1 MFEWTNHFDG
11 EKMKKL
17 FVCLFV
23 FGLVFCGSASA
34 ADSPMVGLSS
44 YFCNYDISDPD
55 GDTDDYSGFQHI
67 NVIYIAPLSNKNRL
81 FIEGGMVDFKT
92 SASTKQ
98 IGNTVSGYRL
108 SAAYQ
113 WKIRPS
119 RKLHFWLGGGVSLFQ
134 LDYESRY
141 TVTRLGYLQTLY
153 QDRSESS
160 FSGYINAS
168 KEWEVFEN
176 FDFGVNLAYQLSF
189 DNSISGFS
197 AGAAVYYRFGG
208 H

>member
-1 MFEWTNHFDG
+1 
-11 EKMKKL
+11 MKKL
-17 FVCLFV
+17 FVCMFV
-23 FGLVFCGSASA
+23 FGLGSCGSVSA
-34 ADSPMVGLSS
+34 ADSPMVGVGS
-44 YFCNYDISDPD
+44 YFCNYGISDPD
-55 GDTDDYSGFQHI
+55 GDTDDYGGLQFI
-67 NVIYIAPLSNKNRL
+67 NVVYIAPLSNKNRL
-81 FIEGGMVDFKT
+81 FIEAGMVDFTT
-92 SASTKQ
+92 SASTTE

-108 SAAYQ
+108 STAYQ

-119 RKLHFWLGGGVSLFQ
+119 RKLHFWLGAGISLFQ

-141 TVTRLGYLQTLY
+141 SLTSLGYLKTSY
-153 QDRSESS
+153 SNRSESS

-197 AGAAVYYRFGG
+197 AGVAVYYKFGDN
-208 H
+208 